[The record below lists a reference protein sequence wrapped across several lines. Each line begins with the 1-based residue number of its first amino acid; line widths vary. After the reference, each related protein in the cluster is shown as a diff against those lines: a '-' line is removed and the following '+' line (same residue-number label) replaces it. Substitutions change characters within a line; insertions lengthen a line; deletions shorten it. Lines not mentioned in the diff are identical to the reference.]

1 MRVRGWGPECE
12 GDGEGKGVRVRGTLS
27 MRNEECGVLVVSRV
41 RSGDR
46 LHDASGIGCG
56 AVRTGVGLGL
66 WARVGLGLGLGIGHV
81 WLWASGGSCGACMC
95 WCMCCMRATCEV
107 SCVQGAVMGA
117 RFNVRGLN

>member
-56 AVRTGVGLGL
+56 AVRTGVGLGCGPG
-66 WARVGLGLGLGIGHV
+66 VGVRDLGHV
-81 WLWASGGSCGACMC
+81 WLWASVGSCGACMC
-95 WCMCCMRATCEV
+95 WCMQSTCEV
-107 SCVQGAVMGA
+107 SYVQGAVMGA
-117 RFNVRGLN
+117 RFNVRGL

>member
-66 WARVGLGLGLGIGHV
+66 WARVGLGLCARVGLGLGLGIGHV
-81 WLWASGGSCGACMC
+81 WLWASGGSWGVHVLVHVLHASY
-95 WCMCCMRATCEV
+95 V
-107 SCVQGAVMGA
+107 
-117 RFNVRGLN
+117 